1 MNTQLRNL
9 IITYIERNSEATY
22 TINTDIDLKIT
33 SEIIEFLRENK
44 NDLGEIIKD
53 STNYDMGYMVK
64 IHWLNNYSETMKEV
78 GYIMSFKEAGD
89 ILVEHSMNVK
99 ADYMFYS
106 VMFNYMQYLELALK
120 NILIYENLKIP
131 YDHDINA
138 LWKTTKPIIKEKFGK
153 DEIEISIIDSII
165 KSIFPKNSTSMYFRY
180 KTDKQGKDNIP
191 NSFTIDLYVIKI
203 WIDVFDTI
211 IQDTYDT

>member
-1 MNTQLRNL
+1 MNTQLHNL
-9 IITYIERNSEATY
+9 IITYIEINSEAPY

-33 SEIIEFLRENK
+33 SETIEFLRENK
-44 NDLGEIIKD
+44 NDLGKIIKD

-64 IHWLNNYSETMKEV
+64 IHWLNNYSEIMKEV

-99 ADYMFYS
+99 ADYMVYF

-120 NILIYENLKIP
+120 NILSYKNRNSKIP
-131 YDHDINA
+131 YTHDINA
-138 LWKTTKPIIKEKFGK
+138 LWETTKPIIKNIFGK

-165 KSIFPKNSTSMYFRY
+165 
-180 KTDKQGKDNIP
+180 
-191 NSFTIDLYVIKI
+191 
-203 WIDVFDTI
+203 
-211 IQDTYDT
+211 